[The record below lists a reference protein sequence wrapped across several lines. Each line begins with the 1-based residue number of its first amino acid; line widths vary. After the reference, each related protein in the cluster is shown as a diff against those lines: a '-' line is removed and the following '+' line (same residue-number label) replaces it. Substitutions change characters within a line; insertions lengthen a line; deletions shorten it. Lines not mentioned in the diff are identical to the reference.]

1 MDGLPRREPD
11 RHGDAATRGRAGSPY
26 VGGTGG
32 AATASQCHAQ
42 RTVVGPEAA
51 PVGARWWARHSA
63 SARDDGRLGG
73 QVVRTVQA
81 APGAELPLWLRS
93 PWVGGDHL
101 AHTFCV
107 GVSGGDLSGGAS

>member
-1 MDGLPRREPD
+1 MDAEMQRISIHRHANTCALLVQHHYRRLALAPPD
-11 RHGDAATRGRAGSPY
+11 YAGILS
-26 VGGTGG
+26 GIREGTY
-32 AATASQCHAQ
+32 
-42 RTVVGPEAA
+42 
-51 PVGARWWARHSA
+51 
-63 SARDDGRLGG
+63 DDGRLGG

-107 GVSGGDLSGGAS
+107 GVKLRWSEVAANLVVALVS